1 MTLDINALLT
11 LFLVY
16 LRIVSF
22 LLMVPVFGK
31 EFMPNT
37 FKVFLATAIGFSLFL
52 YSDIKPLQFPT
63 TAHFLLAMLKEILFG
78 FTAGLMLRFLFDA
91 MQMAGEFISLNMGL
105 GLATIFNP
113 QQPQTTVFAFFLSLM
128 ATLFFLAL
136 GGAEI
141 TLLSLGRSF
150 ERVPPGGFSLYEIN
164 PEVFLSFF
172 YESFLLAFKVSLPV
186 IVVMLVFN
194 LVLALVNRFIPQIN
208 VFIVGLPIQVFIGFV
223 ILLLSFPVVFLV
235 YSSHVREYII
245 KFVALIGGH

>member
-1 MTLDINALLT
+1 
-11 LFLVY
+11 
-16 LRIVSF
+16 
-22 LLMVPVFGK
+22 
-31 EFMPNT
+31 
-37 FKVFLATAIGFSLFL
+37 
-52 YSDIKPLQFPT
+52 
-63 TAHFLLAMLKEILFG
+63 LKEILFG

>member
-16 LRIVSF
+16 LRVVSF
-22 LLMVPVFGK
+22 LLLVPLFGK

-37 FKVFLATAIGFSLFL
+37 FKVFLATAIGFALFL
-52 YSDIKPLQFPT
+52 YSDIKPVEFPT
-63 TAHFLLAMLKEILFG
+63 TAHFFLACLKEVLFG
-78 FTAGLMLRFLFDA
+78 FTAGLMLRLIFDA
-91 MQMAGEFISLNMGL
+91 MQMAGELISLNMGL

-113 QQPQTTVFAFFLSLM
+113 QQPQSTIFAFFLSLL
-128 ATLFFLAL
+128 ATMLFLAL

-141 TLLSLGRSF
+141 TLLSLSKSF
-150 ERVPPGGFSLYEIN
+150 QRFPPGSFDIYEIN

-172 YESFLLAFKVSLPV
+172 YESFLLAFKIALPV
-186 IVVMLVFN
+186 IVVMLFFN

-223 ILLLSFPVVFLV
+223 VLTLSFPVIFLA

-245 KFVALIGGH
+245 KFVALIGGQ